1 MSDTPQNTNRR
12 WLSRRT
18 FLIGL
23 GTGIVGLAVG
33 APFALREA
41 RIPIN
46 QAFAAG
52 TSSPLPPLP
61 ESPFIWFEIQPDNT
75 AHLYIPKVEM
85 GQGVHTSLAQIAA
98 DELELD
104 WDTVKVHQG
113 DIERGF
119 DGDLIFTFGST
130 SVHSLFMPIREIAAT
145 MR

>member
-23 GTGIVGLAVG
+23 GTGIAGLAVG

-75 AHLYIPKVEM
+75 AHLYIPKVEWGRGCIPHLLRLRRM
-85 GQGVHTSLAQIAA
+85 NWNSIGILSKCIRAILSAA
-98 DELELD
+98 SMV
-104 WDTVKVHQG
+104 T
-113 DIERGF
+113 
-119 DGDLIFTFGST
+119 
-130 SVHSLFMPIREIAAT
+130 
-145 MR
+145 